1 MKIVQTNLKQLLYIR
16 PHELNDYITKIKILN
31 KYNRLS
37 PTELKNH
44 ETFFTKVFEETPY
57 PFTWNLYY
65 DKKEHNEPS
74 QLIRDQFL
82 SIEKKILFEH
92 FTVNNKNN

>member
-16 PHELNDYITKIKILN
+16 PHELNAYITKIKVLN

-37 PTELKNH
+37 PTEIKNH
-44 ETFFTKVFEETPY
+44 ETFFAKVFEETPY

-65 DKKEHNEPS
+65 DNKEPS
-74 QLIRDQFL
+74 QIIRDYHL
-82 SIEKKILFEH
+82 SVEKKILFEH
-92 FTVNNKNN
+92 FIENNKNN